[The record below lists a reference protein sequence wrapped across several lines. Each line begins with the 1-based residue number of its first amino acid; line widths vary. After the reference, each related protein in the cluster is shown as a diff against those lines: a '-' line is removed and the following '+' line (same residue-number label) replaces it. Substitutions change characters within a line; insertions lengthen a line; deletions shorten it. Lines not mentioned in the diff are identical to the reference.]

1 MMAPDFSRV
10 SVYVRPGRTDMRKAA
25 NGLSILAE
33 EHMDQDPLSGA
44 VFLFC
49 NRERRIVK
57 ALYWDGTGFCLWLVA
72 ILADCCSPMQPGQ
85 KRLEPPNRFPWP
97 QSEHAVRQISPEQLS
112 MLLRGIDFWN
122 AHRRKNWQKVC

>member
-10 SVYVRPGRTDMRKAA
+10 TVYVRPGRTDMRKAA

-33 EHMDQDPLSGA
+33 EHMELDPLSGA

-57 ALYWDGTGFCLWLVA
+57 ALYWDGTGFCLW
-72 ILADCCSPMQPGQ
+72 Q
-85 KRLEPPNRFPWP
+85 KRLESPNRFPWP
-97 QSEHAVRQISPEQLS
+97 QSEQAAREITTEELS

-122 AHRRKNWQKVC
+122 AHESRNWQQVS